1 MEERKS
7 RLTVKI
13 LGEEYIIRGDT
24 SSEHLEKVA
33 GQVNDIMSQLA
44 EKYPRMSNQKLAVLT
59 ALNLS
64 DRMLKLEEEIISRPK
79 AKKKKAR

>member
-1 MEERKS
+1 MEKKQS

-13 LGEEYIIRGDT
+13 LGEEYIIRGDA
-24 SSEHLEKVA
+24 SMEHLKKVA
-33 GQVNDIMSQLA
+33 EQVNDTMSQLA
-44 EKYPRMSNQKLAVLT
+44 EKHPRMSNQKLAVLT

-64 DRMLKLEEEIISRPK
+64 DKMLKLEEESISRPK